1 MFEKWFC
8 ITCSEELFPFNR
20 IYDEIDFKQA
30 IYETCPIKNKNN
42 ISLEALNNKIFNP
55 FQLNEIEDANSIL
68 PLTNTDPDLNYYG
81 GLENIDNYISSDY
94 YTEDSFS
101 NKCLQLSADSFSLS
115 LLHLNIRSLPKHLN
129 EFEVYIKN
137 LNVDFSIYGFSET
150 WLNDNNATLFTL
162 SGYNHIC
169 NYRTK
174 RLGGG
179 VSLYVKQTL
188 KYQHLSDLEIF
199 NENLETIFIEIPKD
213 VIGSKSNIIVG
224 IIYRPPDRDITQFND
239 YIINI
244 LSQFKQTN
252 KVIYIMGDFNINLLN
267 SEKHVKTSEFLENMY
282 SFSFFS
288 TDS

>member
-1 MFEKWFC
+1 MDKTCSVCHYNILNHSYYLQCHNCKGFTHLNCLSNVSKSDTIYTNRMFEKWFC

-30 IYETCPIKNKNN
+30 IYETCPIKTKNN
-42 ISLEALNNKIFNP
+42 ISLEVLNNKIFNP

-188 KYQHLSDLEIF
+188 KYQRLSDLEIF
-199 NENLETIFIEIPKD
+199 NEDLETIFIEIPK
-213 VIGSKSNIIVG
+213 
-224 IIYRPPDRDITQFND
+224 
-239 YIINI
+239 
-244 LSQFKQTN
+244 
-252 KVIYIMGDFNINLLN
+252 M
-267 SEKHVKTSEFLENMY
+267 
-282 SFSFFS
+282 
-288 TDS
+288 